1 MIRRPPRSTRT
12 DTLFPYTTRFRSRSL
27 IEVHRA
33 VDPQQR
39 LTVPDPEQTAAPD
52 REPIGDLFLRVFAVA
67 VPLGAAPADIGDHL
81 HEIDLVAGRER
92 IEAAERLF
100 LAKLGRL
107 EDHHPARRHQTGKA
121 HDGHQVT

>member
-1 MIRRPPRSTRT
+1 MLRRTPRSTLT
-12 DTLFPYTTRFRSRSL
+12 ETLFPYTTLFQSYLATLEVRSQ

-52 REPIGDLFLRVFAVA
+52 REPIGDLLLRVFAVA

-100 LAKLGRL
+100 LAKLGRDRKSTRL
-107 EDHHPARRHQTGKA
+107 NSSH
-121 HDGHQVT
+121 

>member
-1 MIRRPPRSTRT
+1 MLRRTPRSTLT
-12 DTLFPYTTRFRSRSL
+12 ETLFPYTTLFQSYLATLEVRSL

-67 VPLGAAPADIGDHL
+67 VTLGAAPADIGDRSEEHTSEL
-81 HEIDLVAGRER
+81 QSLMRNSYAVFCLRKKKPYI
-92 IEAAERLF
+92 
-100 LAKLGRL
+100 
-107 EDHHPARRHQTGKA
+107 
-121 HDGHQVT
+121 